1 MISDADMSNEGREN
15 MRAVIQ
21 RVSSSSVVAEGNL
34 TGTIGNGLMILLGV
48 FRADEKLDAELLASK
63 ILKLRIFS
71 DENGKMN
78 KSVLDISGEAL
89 VVSNFTLCANYAHG
103 NRPDYL
109 EAEAP
114 ERAQELYE
122 YFVSLLRKEIKAETG
137 KFGAHMSLTI
147 ENDGPITI
155 VMDSHVLRKKGK

>member
-1 MISDADMSNEGREN
+1 

-21 RVSSSSVVAEGNL
+21 RVSSAGVVVQGSS
-34 TGTIGNGLMILLGV
+34 IGAIGSGLMILLGV
-48 FRADEKLDAELLASK
+48 FKTDEKLDAELLAEK
-63 ILKLRIFS
+63 IVKLRIFS

-78 KSVLDISGEAL
+78 RSVLDVGGEAL

-109 EAEAP
+109 NAEVP
-114 ERAQELYE
+114 ERALELYE
-122 YFVSLLRKEIKAETG
+122 YFISLLRGRLRVETG
-137 KFGAHMSLTI
+137 KFGAHMSLSI

-155 VMDSHVLRKKGK
+155 VMDSDVLRKKGK

>member
-1 MISDADMSNEGREN
+1 

-21 RVSSSSVVAEGNL
+21 RVSSAGVVVQGAS
-34 TGTIGNGLMILLGV
+34 IGAIGSGLMILLGV
-48 FRADEKLDAELLASK
+48 FKTDEKLDAELLAEK
-63 ILKLRIFS
+63 IVKLRIFS

-78 KSVLDISGEAL
+78 RSVLDVGGEAL

-109 EAEAP
+109 NAEVP
-114 ERAQELYE
+114 ERALELYE
-122 YFVSLLRKEIKAETG
+122 YFISLLRGRIRVETG
-137 KFGAHMSLTI
+137 KFGAHMSLSI

-155 VMDSHVLRKKGK
+155 VMDSDVLRKKGK